1 MSMTEALDR
10 FLQSLGPAGP
20 VRLLCVGDVM
30 IDRYV
35 YGHVARISPEA
46 PIPVVKYA
54 RETAMPGA
62 AANVARNAAAMG
74 AQVTLLAP
82 VGEDSEANEFEAL
95 LSATEGLRP
104 ALVRHAE
111 ASTII
116 KTRFVAGGQQVMR
129 LDREGTPE
137 NWTGSVR
144 ALVSALGAETG
155 EVRAVLVSDYAKGAI
170 TAELMSAVIAAARKS
185 GALVIVDPKV
195 ADWSLYGEADLI
207 KPNAAELAQATGLPT
222 GTDEEV
228 AAALRHAGERFPARR
243 VLVTRADKGMSYIA
257 EDGAVRHHRGK
268 PVEVF
273 DVSGAGDTS
282 LAAIGLAL
290 AHRADLATVAAFATL
305 ASRIAV
311 TKRGTAVVS
320 LDEIRAGLGIRST
333 NRAGDY
339 NLESVRRQV
348 QAWRAEGL
356 KVGFTN
362 GCFDILHVGHLKVIK
377 EARARCDR
385 LVVGLNSDTSVKR
398 LKGPTRPVN
407 PEGDRARMM
416 AGLGAVDAV
425 VLFAED
431 TPIDLIRALEPDL
444 LVKGGDYNPETI
456 VGYDETVA
464 RGGEVHIVALEEG
477 RSTTSTI
484 ERLQKT

>member
-1 MSMTEALDR
+1 MAMTEAVET
-10 FLQSLGPAGP
+10 FLQSLGQSEP

-74 AQVTLLAP
+74 AEVTLLAP
-82 VGEDSEANEFEAL
+82 VGDDTDADAFEAL
-95 LSATEGLRP
+95 LSATEGLQP
-104 ALVRHAE
+104 ALVRQAG

-129 LDREGTPE
+129 LDREGAPE
-137 NWTGSVR
+137 SWAGSVP
-144 ALVSALGAETG
+144 ALVSALEAETSK
-155 EVRAVLVSDYAKGAI
+155 VSAVLVSDYAKGAI
-170 TAELMSAVIAAARKS
+170 TAELMSAIIAAARKT
-185 GALVIVDPKV
+185 GALVIIDPKV
-195 ADWSLYGEADLI
+195 ADWSVYGVADLI

-222 GTDEEV
+222 RTDEEV
-228 AAALRHAGERFPARR
+228 EAALRRAGERFPARR
-243 VLVTRADKGMSYIA
+243 VLVTRADKGMSYVA
-257 EDGAVRHHRGK
+257 DDGAVRHHRGK

-290 AHRADLATVAAFATL
+290 AHGADLATVAAFATL

-311 TKRGTAVVS
+311 TKRGTAVVG
-320 LDEIRAGLGIRST
+320 LDEIRAGLGLRST
-333 NRAGDY
+333 NRAGDLS
-339 NLESVRRQV
+339 LEAARRQV
-348 QAWRAEGL
+348 KAWRAEGL

-362 GCFDILHVGHLKVIK
+362 GCFDILHVGHLKVIE

-385 LVVGLNSDTSVKR
+385 LVLGLNSDASVKR

-407 PEGDRARMM
+407 DEADRARLL
-416 AGLGAVDAV
+416 AGLAAVDAV
-425 VLFAED
+425 VVFAED

-444 LVKGGDYNPETI
+444 LVKGGDYSPETI
-456 VGYDETVA
+456 VGYGETVA
-464 RGGEVHIVALEEG
+464 RGGEVHIVPLEEG

>member
-1 MSMTEALDR
+1 MAMTEALDR
-10 FLQSLGPAGP
+10 FLQSLGGVGS
-20 VRLLCVGDVM
+20 VRILCIGDVM

-35 YGHVARISPEA
+35 YGKVDRVSPEA
-46 PIPVVKYA
+46 PIPVLKYA
-54 RETAMPGA
+54 REIAMPGA
-62 AANVARNAAAMG
+62 AGNVARNAAALG

-82 VGEDSEANEFEAL
+82 VGEDSEADTFEVL
-95 LSATEGLRP
+95 LSATEGLQP
-104 ALVRHAE
+104 VLVRHAD

-129 LDREGTPE
+129 LDREGAPE
-137 NWTGSVR
+137 SWAGSVP
-144 ALVSALGAETG
+144 ALVSALKAEIDG
-155 EVRAVLVSDYAKGAI
+155 VRAVLISDYAKGAI
-170 TAELMSAVIAAARKS
+170 TAELMAAAIAAAREA
-185 GALVIVDPKV
+185 GTLVIVDPKV
-195 ADWSLYGEADLI
+195 ADWTIYGEADLI

-222 GTDEEV
+222 EADAEV
-228 AAALRHAGERFPARR
+228 EAALRKAGESFPARR

-257 EDGAVRHHRGK
+257 EDGAVRHHRGQ

-290 AHRADLATVAAFATL
+290 AHGADLATVAGFATL

-311 TKRGTAVVS
+311 TKRGTAIVS
-320 LDEIRAGLGIRST
+320 LDEIRTGLGIRTTSG
-333 NRAGDY
+333 AGDFS
-339 NLESVRRQV
+339 LELVRRRV
-348 QAWRAEGL
+348 KSWRAEGL

-362 GCFDILHVGHLKVIK
+362 GCFDILHVGHLKVIE

-385 LVVGLNSDTSVKR
+385 LVVGLNSDASVRR
-398 LKGPTRPVN
+398 LKGPARPVN
-407 PEGDRARMM
+407 DEGNRARML

-425 VLFAED
+425 VIFGED
-431 TPIDLIRALEPDL
+431 TPIDLIHALEPDL
-444 LVKGGDYNPETI
+444 LVKGGDYSPKTI

-484 ERLQKT
+484 ERLKQT

>member
-1 MSMTEALDR
+1 MSMTEAVET
-10 FLQSLGPAGP
+10 FLQSLGQSEP

-46 PIPVVKYA
+46 PIPVVKYV

-74 AQVTLLAP
+74 AEVTLLAP
-82 VGEDSEANEFEAL
+82 VGDDTDADAFEAL
-95 LSATEGLRP
+95 LSETEGLQP
-104 ALVRHAE
+104 ALVRQAG

-116 KTRFVAGGQQVMR
+116 KTRFLAGGQQVMR
-129 LDREGTPE
+129 LDREGAPE
-137 NWTGSVR
+137 SWAGSVP
-144 ALVSALGAETG
+144 ALVSALEAETSK
-155 EVRAVLVSDYAKGAI
+155 VSAVLVSDYAKGAI
-170 TAELMSAVIAAARKS
+170 TAELMSAIIAAARKT
-185 GALVIVDPKV
+185 GALVIIDPKV
-195 ADWSLYGEADLI
+195 ADWSVYGEADLI

-228 AAALRHAGERFPARR
+228 EAALRRAGERFPARR
-243 VLVTRADKGMSYIA
+243 VLVTRADKGMSYVA
-257 EDGAVRHHRGK
+257 DDGAVRHHRGK

-290 AHRADLATVAAFATL
+290 AHGADLATLATFATL

-311 TKRGTAVVS
+311 TKRGTAIVS
-320 LDEIRAGLGIRST
+320 LDEIRAGLGLRSA
-333 NRAGDY
+333 NRTGDFS
-339 NLESVRRQV
+339 LEAVRRQV
-348 QAWRAEGL
+348 KAWRAEGL

-362 GCFDILHVGHLKVIK
+362 GCFDILHVGHLKVIE

-385 LVVGLNSDTSVKR
+385 LVVGLNSDASVKR

-407 PEGDRARMM
+407 GEGDRARLL
-416 AGLGAVDAV
+416 AGLAAVDAV
-425 VLFAED
+425 VVFAED

-444 LVKGGDYNPETI
+444 LVKGGDYSPETI
-456 VGYDETVA
+456 VGYGETVA